1 MKKILI
7 IFLFLFDVIL
17 VLVKYVVYYVG
28 YELVICYYGDVCGD

>member
-17 VLVKYVVYYVG
+17 VLVKYIVYYVG
-28 YELVICYYGDVCGD
+28 YELFICYYGDVCGN